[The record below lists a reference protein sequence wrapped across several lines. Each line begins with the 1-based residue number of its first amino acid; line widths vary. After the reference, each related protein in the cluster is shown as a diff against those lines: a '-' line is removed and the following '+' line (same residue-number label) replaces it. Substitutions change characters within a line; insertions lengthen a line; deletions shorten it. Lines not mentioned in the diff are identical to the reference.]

1 MVSYRGVRNP
11 TDRHQLLSPLKRLS
25 DSTWLS
31 LTPEPEDQL
40 PRAIAA
46 LRAGTAPSPE
56 AVAAERHRVERLVL
70 RGRRRAWRRWISETR
85 ELAERGAGRQP
96 HDAQVALDVV
106 ENHDAL
112 CLGLA
117 RRGRGMGRGR
127 GTR

>member
-1 MVSYRGVRNP
+1 MHHQMVSYRRVTHNRATGR
-11 TDRHQLLSPLKRLS
+11 QA
-25 DSTWLS
+25 WLS

-46 LRAGTAPSPE
+46 LRAGDDPSDE
-56 AVAAERHRVERLVL
+56 AIAVERRRVERLVV
-70 RGRRRAWRRWISETR
+70 RGRRRGWRRWISETR
-85 ELAERGAGRQP
+85 ELAERGAGRHP
-96 HDAQVALDVV
+96 TEARIAMDVI

-117 RRGRGMGRGR
+117 QRGRGMGRGR

>member
-1 MVSYRGVRNP
+1 MHRERKP
-11 TDRHQLLSPLKRLS
+11 
-25 DSTWLS
+25 WLS
-31 LTPEPEDQL
+31 LTPEPENEL

-46 LRAGTAPSPE
+46 LRAGDDPAPE
-56 AVAAERHRVERLVL
+56 AVASERNRVERLVV
-70 RGRRRAWRRWISETR
+70 RGRRRGWRRWMRETR
-85 ELAERGAGRQP
+85 ELAERGAERQP
-96 HDAQVALDVV
+96 REARLALDVI